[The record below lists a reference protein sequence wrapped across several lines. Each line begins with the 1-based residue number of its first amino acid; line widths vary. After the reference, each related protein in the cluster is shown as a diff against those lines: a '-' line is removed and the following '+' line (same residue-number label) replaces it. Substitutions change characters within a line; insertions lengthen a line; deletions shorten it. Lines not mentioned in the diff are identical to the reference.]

1 MYTLQPVDNYGI
13 NLITKLKIK
22 MSGFEA
28 REMAGWLG
36 ALAALSEDLGLVS
49 STRMVAPRRLYLFVR
64 DPMPFSGHLH
74 IHGTY
79 EFTQAHTYTH
89 KFFL

>member
-1 MYTLQPVDNYGI
+1 MYTLQPIDNYGI

-22 MSGFEA
+22 TIEVEA
-28 REMAGWLG
+28 REVAGWQR

-49 STRMVAPRRLYLFVR
+49 TARMVTPHHLYLFVR

-74 IHGTY
+74 IHGT
-79 EFTQAHTYTH
+79 
-89 KFFL
+89 